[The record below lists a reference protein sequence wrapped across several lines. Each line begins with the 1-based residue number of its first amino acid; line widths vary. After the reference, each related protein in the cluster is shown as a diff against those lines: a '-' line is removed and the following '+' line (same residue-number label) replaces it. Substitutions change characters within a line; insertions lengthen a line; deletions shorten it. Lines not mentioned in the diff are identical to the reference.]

1 MQHLTCA
8 ITLLFLVQFIVV
20 TSAQLAD
27 SPAPAGPPNITA
39 VLEKAGEFGTF
50 IRLLKSTHVG
60 DQINNQLNNSVNG
73 ITVFAPTDSAF
84 SSLPSGTMNSLTD
97 QQQVA
102 LIQFHEL
109 PYIVSISQFQT
120 ISNPVRTQAGDVNNG
135 RYPLNVTTIG
145 NQVNITTGIVN
156 TSIASTV
163 YSDSQLA
170 VYKLDQVLLP
180 LEIFGPPAPAAAPAP
195 NKSKKKESSIAESP
209 SGTSDSSGATAAVN
223 LKCTCRLQ
231 SPNLDI
237 VFLPRNLPFP
247 EPESE
252 LSDPA
257 GEVVPSSYPTPTKF
271 RHFRKNNSV
280 RLLNNPHDC
289 VPIGGAQIQGV
300 PTRTTAAS
308 KQHKGGDDAS
318 TWRLRRVALGQWI
331 LRRRRRSRDAVAT
344 PPSPCLAKPSTHG
357 PATGD
362 EDSSGRCHTTTMA
375 AVADP
380 TVRRF
385 IRSSSRAFP
394 RLAIDA
400 GERKNPRAGAPRRRR
415 LMRLLLVATVAV
427 TATLAVLLAPAFAT
441 GSASTIAI
449 AIAHGTDIVCGI
461 LAGTSPQSVQCAR
474 ADVADAQPF
483 PLLPNISFSSISGG
497 RSSLCG
503 LRADGTAFF
512 CWDAANSFAGTLPR
526 KRVYNGSVALE
537 ELAVGDAQI
546 AAVDRDRTFV
556 QWWRQYRGFPP
567 NVSGSYSS
575 LTSGRGFTCAVN
587 ASGTV
592 KCWGPRNRTI
602 QDAFASSNMSTIVAG
617 DSHVCGIDVGGSL
630 ICRGNSDTG
639 QATPPLGSAFEFGSL
654 ALGSNHTC
662 AIRRANGTV
671 VCWGG
676 GTGGEYTP
684 TNSTAFEFIVAADN
698 LTCGLTTANLTV
710 LCWGTNRKEPAVTRL
725 PLPRLLPG
733 VCTSSQSSCVCG
745 LFADSET
752 LCSGSG
758 VICQPCG
765 GGVVQPNPPPPSLP
779 PAPSAISSTKTNK
792 GWLAFAII
800 GSVGTFSGVC
810 SIVYCVWIG
819 VCKRKKVH
827 NSVQPTITAAGNG
840 GSHAAHSSA
849 TGAGSIVPSPFTSPS
864 GSRSRIFRRQG
875 SRVMRRQRSGP
886 SSFKDRAEE
895 FSLSQLAVA
904 TKNFSLDTKIGAGS
918 FGTVYKGKLPDGR
931 EVAIKRSE
939 TGPRAKKFQ
948 EKESAFQSELA
959 FLSRLHHKH
968 LVGLVGYCE
977 EKEERLL
984 VYDYMKN
991 GALYDH
997 LHPKNGE
1004 ESSVLNSWKMRI
1016 KVLLDAARG
1025 IEYLHN
1031 YAVPPIIHRDIKS
1044 SNILLDGN
1052 WVARVSDFGLSLMGP
1067 ESEGEH
1073 LSARAAGTIGY
1084 MDPEYYGM
1092 HHLTVKSDVYGLGV
1106 VMLEALTGKNAIF
1119 KDEDGNPTSVVD
1131 YAVPCVVAGEVG
1143 KVLDA
1148 RVGQPGLHEAE
1159 AVELVAYTAVHCVN
1173 LEGKDRPSMSDIV
1186 ANLESALALCEES
1199 HGSFSSASISFA
1211 SAD

>member
-1 MQHLTCA
+1 
-8 ITLLFLVQFIVV
+8 
-20 TSAQLAD
+20 
-27 SPAPAGPPNITA
+27 
-39 VLEKAGEFGTF
+39 
-50 IRLLKSTHVG
+50 
-60 DQINNQLNNSVNG
+60 
-73 ITVFAPTDSAF
+73 
-84 SSLPSGTMNSLTD
+84 
-97 QQQVA
+97 
-102 LIQFHEL
+102 
-109 PYIVSISQFQT
+109 
-120 ISNPVRTQAGDVNNG
+120 
-135 RYPLNVTTIG
+135 
-145 NQVNITTGIVN
+145 
-156 TSIASTV
+156 
-163 YSDSQLA
+163 
-170 VYKLDQVLLP
+170 
-180 LEIFGPPAPAAAPAP
+180 
-195 NKSKKKESSIAESP
+195 
-209 SGTSDSSGATAAVN
+209 
-223 LKCTCRLQ
+223 
-231 SPNLDI
+231 
-237 VFLPRNLPFP
+237 
-247 EPESE
+247 
-252 LSDPA
+252 
-257 GEVVPSSYPTPTKF
+257 
-271 RHFRKNNSV
+271 
-280 RLLNNPHDC
+280 
-289 VPIGGAQIQGV
+289 
-300 PTRTTAAS
+300 
-308 KQHKGGDDAS
+308 
-318 TWRLRRVALGQWI
+318 
-331 LRRRRRSRDAVAT
+331 
-344 PPSPCLAKPSTHG
+344 
-357 PATGD
+357 
-362 EDSSGRCHTTTMA
+362 MA

-400 GERKNPRAGAPRRRR
+400 GERKNPRAGAPPRRR

-449 AIAHGTDIVCGI
+449 THGTDIVCGI

-474 ADVADAQPF
+474 TGVADAQPF

-512 CWDAANSFAGTLPR
+512 CWNAANSFAGTLPR

-556 QWWRQYRGFPP
+556 RWWRQYRGFPP

-587 ASGTV
+587 ASGSV

-710 LCWGTNRKEPAVTRL
+710 LCWGTNRKEPPVTRL

-779 PAPSAISSTKTNK
+779 PAPSATSSTKTNK

-827 NSVQPTITAAGNG
+827 NSVQPTNTAAGNG

-939 TGPRAKKFQ
+939 TGPRSKKFQ